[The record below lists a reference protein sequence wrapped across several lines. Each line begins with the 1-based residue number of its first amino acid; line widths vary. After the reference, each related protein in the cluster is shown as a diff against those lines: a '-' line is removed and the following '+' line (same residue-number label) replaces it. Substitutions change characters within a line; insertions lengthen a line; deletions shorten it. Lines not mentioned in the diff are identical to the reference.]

1 MRKTETRGLK
11 EHQLWNAIEVEI
23 LQSFNTPES
32 VQDFLDQI
40 PYNTELTCRSP
51 RRVMRDKK
59 ANCMEG
65 AFFAAAS
72 LEFMGFKPSVVY
84 FYAVRD
90 DGHAV
95 TLFRRNGKF
104 GSIAKSNYTGLRY
117 RSPVFKS
124 VRELVISYFDHHF
137 NTRGELTMRSYTQPL
152 YLKNALFPEWQI
164 REDDLFDISDHFDRL
179 RAFTI
184 ITPYEARS
192 LRLVDEKSL
201 KAGLLGADKKGL
213 YKI

>member
-1 MRKTETRGLK
+1 MSKNRIKGHERY
-11 EHQLWNAIEVEI
+11 HLWNTEEI
-23 LQSFNTPES
+23 DIINSLDTPES
-32 VQDFLDQI
+32 VQAYLDQI
-40 PYNTELTCRSP
+40 PYNTEITCRSP

-72 LEFMGFKPSVVY
+72 LESLGFNPSVVY

-90 DGHAV
+90 DGHAI
-95 TLFRRNGKF
+95 TLFRRNGKY
-104 GSIAKSNYTGLRY
+104 GSIAKSNFTGLRY
-117 RSPVFKS
+117 RSPIYKS
-124 VRELVISYFDHHF
+124 VREVVLSYFDHHF
-137 NTRGELTMRSYTQPL
+137 NILKELTMRKYTQPL
-152 YLKNALFPEWQI
+152 YLKQTLFPDWQL
-164 REDDLFDISDHFDRL
+164 REDDLFDISDHFDKL
-179 RAFTI
+179 RTYTI

-192 LRLVDEKSL
+192 LRLVDEMSY